1 MDENLATILLMDQS
15 KTELLNKTVNLLSS
29 KDPLAYQT
37 VVAMDSPSLSSPI
50 EDTPMDDVS
59 EYKRYAESRG
69 INVTEEGLDGDDYFG
84 ALPDLGKL

>member
-1 MDENLATILLMDQS
+1 
-15 KTELLNKTVNLLSS
+15 
-29 KDPLAYQT
+29 
-37 VVAMDSPSLSSPI
+37 
-50 EDTPMDDVS
+50 MDDVS